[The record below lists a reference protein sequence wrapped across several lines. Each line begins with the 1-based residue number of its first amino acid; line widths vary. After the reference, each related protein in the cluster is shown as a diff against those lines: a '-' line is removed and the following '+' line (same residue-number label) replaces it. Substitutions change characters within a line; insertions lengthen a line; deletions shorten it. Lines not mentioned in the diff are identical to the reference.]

1 MEKAQE
7 FRDFVKSRELT
18 IKRVAKLSG
27 IPFTTLYQKVREGD
41 LTLSE
46 VRMIVKALRM
56 TDEEVLEVFIR

>member
-7 FRDFVKSRELT
+7 FRDFIKSRELT

-46 VRMIVKALRM
+46 VRLIVKALRM

>member
-46 VRMIVKALRM
+46 VRLIAKALRM
-56 TDEEVLEVFIR
+56 TDAEVLEVFIR

>member
-56 TDEEVLEVFIR
+56 TDEEAIEVFIR

>member
-46 VRMIVKALRM
+46 VRLIAKVLRM

>member
-46 VRMIVKALRM
+46 VRLIAKALRM

>member
-7 FRDFVKSRELT
+7 FRDFIKSRELT

-46 VRMIVKALRM
+46 VRLIVKVLRM

>member
-56 TDEEVLEVFIR
+56 TDEEALEVFIR

>member
-18 IKRVAKLSG
+18 IKRDAKLSG

-46 VRMIVKALRM
+46 VRLIVKALRM

>member
-46 VRMIVKALRM
+46 IRLIVKALRM

>member
-46 VRMIVKALRM
+46 VRMIIKALRM

>member
-46 VRMIVKALRM
+46 VRLIVKALRM

>member
-46 VRMIVKALRM
+46 VRLIVKALRM
-56 TDEEVLEVFIR
+56 TDEEALEVFIR

>member
-46 VRMIVKALRM
+46 VRLIVKALRM
-56 TDEEVLEVFIR
+56 TDEEVIEVFIR

>member
-7 FRDFVKSRELT
+7 FRDFIKSRELT

-46 VRMIVKALRM
+46 VRLMVKVLRM

>member
-7 FRDFVKSRELT
+7 FRDFVKGRELT

>member
-46 VRMIVKALRM
+46 VRLIVKTLRM

>member
-46 VRMIVKALRM
+46 VRLIVKALRM
-56 TDEEVLEVFIR
+56 TDEEAIEVFIR